1 MVCGVQKNR
10 SRYQQKKYCCASG
23 PTLSTAS
30 RGVIFTHLFY
40 MTVLD
45 VIFCDSTLPE
55 PGQRL
60 GISFV
65 KAQQEE
71 IEIVVKEKVLVLA
84 QSSMGLTAISSCVW
98 DCGLALVDYLQSQ
111 SQGIEQLGR
120 TMNMMTGHTCLDIG
134 CGTGVVGI
142 AALALGAEF
151 VCFTDTSS
159 AEGGL
164 TTNLKLLEAQL
175 FPSLSLNKAAAFIE
189 FDWVTGSLP
198 DFQSRCNQF
207 VGEDRCWDTLLL
219 SDVLYE
225 QASHAALMRLLRSLS
240 FRQAYLAYKRRHD
253 DPESRFLRE
262 LEEWCELSIV
272 PFSEFTLVNV
282 TRAQM
287 TSGLYIIVFRK
298 RCPLL

>member
-1 MVCGVQKNR
+1 MSVV
-10 SRYQQKKYCCASG
+10 
-23 PTLSTAS
+23 
-30 RGVIFTHLFY
+30 
-40 MTVLD
+40 D
-45 VIFCDSTLPE
+45 VIFSDSTLPE

-65 KAQQEE
+65 KAQLEE
-71 IEIVVKEKVLVLA
+71 VEIVVKEKVLVLA

-98 DCGLALVDYLQSQ
+98 DCGLALVDHLQSQ
-111 SQGIEQLGR
+111 QPHGVDQLGR
-120 TMNMMTGHTCLDIG
+120 TMDIG

-159 AEGGL
+159 AEGQL
-164 TTNLKLLEAQL
+164 TTNLKLLQAQL
-175 FPSLSLNKAAAFIE
+175 FPSLSLEKAAAFIE

-198 DFQSRCNQF
+198 DFQSRCSQF

-253 DPESRFLRE
+253 EPESNFLRE

-272 PFSEFTLVNV
+272 PFSESSLVNV

-298 RCPLL
+298 KCPGL

>member
-1 MVCGVQKNR
+1 VGSAGFGDFPASR
-10 SRYQQKKYCCASG
+10 SAR
-23 PTLSTAS
+23 STAF
-30 RGVIFTHLFY
+30 RGVIFTHLFR
-40 MTVLD
+40 MSVVD
-45 VIFCDSTLPE
+45 VIFSDSTLPE

-65 KAQQEE
+65 KAQLEE
-71 IEIVVKEKVLVLA
+71 VEIVVKEKVLVLA

-98 DCGLALVDYLQSQ
+98 DCGLALVDHLQSQ
-111 SQGIEQLGR
+111 PPHGVDQLGR
-120 TMNMMTGHTCLDIG
+120 TMDIG

-159 AEGGL
+159 AEGQL
-164 TTNLKLLEAQL
+164 TTNLKLLQAQL
-175 FPSLSLNKAAAFIE
+175 FPSLSLEKAAAFIE

-198 DFQSRCNQF
+198 DFLSRCSQF
-207 VGEDRCWDTLLL
+207 AGEDRCWDTLLL

-253 DPESRFLRE
+253 EPESKFLRE

-272 PFSEFTLVNV
+272 PFSESSLVNV

-298 RCPLL
+298 KCPGL